1 MNSSEIENLLKRMK
15 TLIVILVLLGA
26 TSVHADT
33 RRYVVATKIAG
44 KVYAEH
50 PIWATK
56 YSPIAC
62 VEARLKGLP
71 DGIRRFCED
80 GYTGGEKSRI
90 GTVKVGDEI
99 ELMESRECG
108 EIMSRVRV
116 IKGKFLGELGCMAS
130 DALSIVKP

>member
-1 MNSSEIENLLKRMK
+1 MK

-26 TSVHADT
+26 TSVHADA
-33 RRYVVATKIAG
+33 RRYVVATKVAG
-44 KVYAEH
+44 KLYSEH
-50 PIWATK
+50 PLWATK

-80 GYTGGEKSRI
+80 GFTGGEKSRI
-90 GTVKVGDEI
+90 GTLRVGDEI
-99 ELMESRECG
+99 ELIDSRECG

-116 IKGKFLGELGCMAS
+116 IKGKLSGELGCMAS
-130 DALSIVKP
+130 DALSTVKP